1 MLMPD
6 NERSLTGCRPVVGQ
20 RRRQLLQTGLGLAGT
35 ALALGVMAAAKPAAV
50 ALEAATTLRTRG
62 KPDTTDSQ
70 TGAQD
75 VTQIASQKEPFHSTE
90 THVQTA
96 VRFDGTLAQQ
106 GNRAAGIGG
115 FSPQDALPW
124 LEQHWQEALLV
135 GIPVG
140 TGATIAKMVYGRLA
154 ASKAMESSFQRALTL
169 SESPDIESKADAAI
183 ELLYLLSMPR
193 SEKYHQR
200 IFAMAVDHFRQRKVE
215 NVDQRETVADF
226 KYVPVLVFSALAIRE
241 RLQSKGANLEAARKE
256 FLNAS
261 HIHLDGLSLK
271 DADLSYL
278 VMEHATF
285 TGAVLNSAN
294 FSHADL
300 AGADLRH
307 TTLNG
312 TDLSYAILSG
322 TKLNRAR
329 AREVNLSHA
338 LLRNAD
344 LEYAD
349 LSSANLEEA
358 QLGDAANVQG
368 TKIYRATGL
377 TGEMRKKYLE
387 MGAIE
392 QG

>member
-1 MLMPD
+1 MPD
-6 NERSLTGCRPVVGQ
+6 NKRSAIGCGPEVGQ
-20 RRRQLLQTGLGLAGT
+20 RRRQLLQAGLGLAGT
-35 ALALGVMAAAKPAAV
+35 ALALDVVAAAKPAAL
-50 ALEAATTLRTRG
+50 ALEAATKLRTRG
-62 KPDTTDSQ
+62 KRDTTNAQ
-70 TGAQD
+70 RGAQD
-75 VTQIASQKEPFHSTE
+75 VTQSVAQREPIHQTE
-90 THVQTA
+90 TQAQTA
-96 VRFDGTLAQQ
+96 VRLDGSFASQSN
-106 GNRAAGIGG
+106 GAPEIGG

-124 LEQHWQEALLV
+124 LEQHWQEVLLV

-140 TGATIAKMVYGRLA
+140 AVAAIAKLVHGRVT
-154 ASKAMESSFQRALTL
+154 ASKDLESSFQRALTL
-169 SESPDIESKADAAI
+169 SENPDIESKADAAI
-183 ELLYLLSMPR
+183 ELLYLLSNPG

-200 IFAMAVDHFRQRKVE
+200 IFAMAVSHFRQRNVE

-226 KYVPVLVFSALAIRE
+226 KFVPVLVFSALAVRE
-241 RLQSKGANLEAARKE
+241 RLQRKGANVEVAGKE

-285 TGAVLNSAN
+285 TGAVLDSAN

-307 TTLNG
+307 ATLNG

-322 TKLNRAR
+322 ARLNHAR
-329 AREVNLSHA
+329 AREVTLSHA
-338 LLRNAD
+338 LLRNTD
-344 LEYAD
+344 LANANLSYAH
-349 LSSANLEEA
+349 LEEA
-358 QLGDAANVQG
+358 QLGDGVNLQG

-377 TGEMRKKYLE
+377 TSEMRKKYLE

-392 QG
+392 QE

>member
-1 MLMPD
+1 M
-6 NERSLTGCRPVVGQ
+6 
-20 RRRQLLQTGLGLAGT
+20 LQTGLGLAGA
-35 ALALGVMAAAKPAAV
+35 ALALDVMAAAKPAALAV
-50 ALEAATTLRTRG
+50 EAAAKVRNRG
-62 KPDTTDSQ
+62 KRNLAD
-70 TGAQD
+70 AQIGTKD
-75 VTQIASQKEPFHSTE
+75 VTQIAFQREPFHQTE
-90 THVQTA
+90 TQAQTA

-106 GNRAAGIGG
+106 DNGAPQIGG

-124 LEQHWQEALLV
+124 LEQHWQEVLAV

-140 TGATIAKMVYGRLA
+140 AGAIIAKVVLGRVTT
-154 ASKAMESSFQRALTL
+154 SKDMESSFQRALTL
-169 SESPDIESKADAAI
+169 SENTDIESKADAAI
-183 ELLYLLSMPR
+183 ELLYLLSNPT

-200 IFAMAVDHFRQRKVE
+200 IFAMAVDHFRHRQVE
-215 NVDQRETVADF
+215 NAAQRETIADF
-226 KYVPVLVFSALAIRE
+226 KYVPVLVFAALAVRE
-241 RLQSKGANLEAARKE
+241 RLQRKGANLEVARKE

-285 TGAVLNSAN
+285 TGAVLDSAN
-294 FSHADL
+294 LSHADL

-312 TDLSYAILSG
+312 TDLSHAILSG
-322 TKLNRAR
+322 TRFTRAR
-329 AREVNLSHA
+329 ARGINLSHA
-338 LLRNAD
+338 LLKNTN
-344 LEYAD
+344 LENAD

-358 QLGDAANVQG
+358 QLGDDANLQG

-377 TGEMRKKYLE
+377 TSEMWKKCLA

-392 QG
+392 QD

>member
-1 MLMPD
+1 MPD
-6 NERSLTGCRPVVGQ
+6 NERSLTGLGPVVGQ
-20 RRRQLLQTGLGLAGT
+20 RRRQLLRTGLGLAGT
-35 ALALGVMAAAKPAAV
+35 ALALDVMAAAKPAAL
-50 ALEAATTLRTRG
+50 ALEAATKARTSGRLG
-62 KPDTTDSQ
+62 TTDAHI
-70 TGAQD
+70 GAQD
-75 VTQIASQKEPFHSTE
+75 VPQIASQREPFHPSE
-90 THVQTA
+90 TQVQTV

-106 GNRAAGIGG
+106 GNRAAEIGV

-124 LEQHWQEALLV
+124 LEQHWREVALV
-135 GIPVG
+135 GIPVA
-140 TGATIAKMVYGRLA
+140 TVATIAKAVHGRFT
-154 ASKAMESSFQRALTL
+154 ASKAMASSFQRALTL
-169 SESPDIESKADAAI
+169 SESTDIGEKADAAI
-183 ELLYLLSMPR
+183 ELLYLLSMPK

-200 IFAMAVDHFRQRKVE
+200 IFAMAVDHFRQRNVE

-226 KYVPVLVFSALAIRE
+226 KYVPVLVFSALALRD

-256 FLNAS
+256 LLNAS

-312 TDLSYAILSG
+312 TDLSHAILSG

-329 AREVNLSHA
+329 ARGVNLRHA

-344 LEYAD
+344 LEHAD

-358 QLGDAANVQG
+358 QLGDAANLQG
-368 TKIYRATGL
+368 TSIYRATGL
-377 TGEMRKKYLE
+377 TSEMRKKCLD
-387 MGAIE
+387 MGATE
-392 QG
+392 QE